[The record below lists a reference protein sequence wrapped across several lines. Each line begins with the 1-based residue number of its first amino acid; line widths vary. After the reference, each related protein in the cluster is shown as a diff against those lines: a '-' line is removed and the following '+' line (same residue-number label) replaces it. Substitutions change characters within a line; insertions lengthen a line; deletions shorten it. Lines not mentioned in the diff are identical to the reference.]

1 MARIRTDGHPGAT
14 TRMPFPLATG
24 REAQEH
30 MEHPEGSVVFLHAC
44 NMLSGGG
51 GLALSIRTLAGLA
64 QVQESEAP
72 AVKREAEEDWR
83 ITERLEGGSRF
94 APRMPLLNP
103 ISTER
108 SLYLS

>member
-1 MARIRTDGHPGAT
+1 
-14 TRMPFPLATG
+14 MPFPLATG

-30 MEHPEGSVVFLHAC
+30 MEHPEGSVVFQHAC
-44 NMLSGGG
+44 NMLSEEG

-83 ITERLEGGSRF
+83 IASALRAGAASHRVC
-94 APRMPLLNP
+94 RC
-103 ISTER
+103 
-108 SLYLS
+108 